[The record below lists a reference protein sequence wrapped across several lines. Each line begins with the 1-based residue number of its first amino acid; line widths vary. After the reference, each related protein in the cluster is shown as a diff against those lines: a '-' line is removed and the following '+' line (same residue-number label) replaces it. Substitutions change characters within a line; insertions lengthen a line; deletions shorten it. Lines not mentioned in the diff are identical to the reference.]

1 MDFRESFYDAVID
14 KNTPFADLLV
24 NMSQDMMKQQLP
36 DKPGLWEKLTPK
48 YAIGCKRVIITDYYF
63 PVFNQPN
70 VSLETGKISKITD
83 KGIEIDGVE
92 TEYDLIVCA
101 TGFRSVEFMHPIKIT
116 GSAGRSLADIWSKGP
131 KAMYAMVVESL
142 PNFAML
148 YGPNGNLGHN
158 SIILMIEAQSRYIN
172 ALIKE
177 VLRAKVEGKSLTIT
191 PKKEKVEEYNETIQ
205 KVLRNSSFADPNC
218 ISWYKNEEGLITNN
232 WSGTVIDYQKMVS
245 KVDWSD
251 YNVSGNGAEG
261 LGEGKTTKIGRV
273 VEETR
278 VSYRTMGLTALSVL
292 AVAGGIALR
301 NSGRL
306 RLR

>member
-1 MDFRESFYDAVID
+1 MTDRICKIPPLLTLVLNAKIHFR
-14 KNTPFADLLV
+14 
-24 NMSQDMMKQQLP
+24 
-36 DKPGLWEKLTPK
+36 WEKLTPN
-48 YAIGCKRVIITDYYF
+48 YAIGCKRVIISDDYF
-63 PVFNQPN
+63 PVFNLPQ
-70 VSLETGKISKITD
+70 VSLETGKIAKITE

-116 GSAGRSLADIWSKGP
+116 GSAGRTLTSVWSSGA
-131 KAMYAMVVESL
+131 KAMYGMVVESL

-148 YGPNGNLGHN
+148 YGPNSNLGHN

-177 VLRAKVEGKSLTIT
+177 VLKAKMAGKSLTMT
-191 PKKEKVEEYNETIQ
+191 PNRERVEEYNRTIQ
-205 KVLRNSSFADPNC
+205 KVLQNSSFADPNC
-218 ISWYKNEEGLITNN
+218 MSWYKDEKTGLITNN
-232 WSGTVIDYQKMVS
+232 WSGTVIDYQKMLS

-251 YNVSGNGAEG
+251 YDLSGNGAEG
-261 LGEGKTTKIGRV
+261 LSEGQTTTIGRV
-273 VEETR
+273 VEETT
-278 VSYRTMGLTALSVL
+278 VSYRTMGFTAVSLL
-292 AVAGGIALR
+292 AMAGGLALR

>member
-1 MDFRESFYDAVID
+1 M
-14 KNTPFADLLV
+14 
-24 NMSQDMMKQQLP
+24 
-36 DKPGLWEKLTPK
+36 
-48 YAIGCKRVIITDYYF
+48 
-63 PVFNQPN
+63 
-70 VSLETGKISKITD
+70 
-83 KGIEIDGVE
+83 GIEIDGVE

-116 GSAGRSLADIWSKGP
+116 GSGGRSLADVWSGGA

-177 VLRAKVEGKSLTIT
+177 ALRAKMEGKSLMIT
-191 PKKEKVEEYNETIQ
+191 PKKERVDEYNRTIQ
-205 KVLRNSSFADPNC
+205 KVLQNSSFADPNC
-218 ISWYKNEEGLITNN
+218 TSWYKDEKTGLITNN
-232 WSGTVIDYQKMVS
+232 WSGTVVEYQKMLS

-251 YNVSGNGAEG
+251 YDLSGNGAEG
-261 LGEGKTTKIGRV
+261 LGEGMTTKIGRV
-273 VEETR
+273 VEETT
-278 VSYRTMGLTALSVL
+278 VSYRTMGITVASML
-292 AVAGGIALR
+292 AVAGAVALR